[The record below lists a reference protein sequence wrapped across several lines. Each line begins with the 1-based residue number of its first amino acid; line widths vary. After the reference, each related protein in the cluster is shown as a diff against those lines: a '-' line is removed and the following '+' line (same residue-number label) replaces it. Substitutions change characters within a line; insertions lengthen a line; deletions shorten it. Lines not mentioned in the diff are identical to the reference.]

1 MAQNEEVGEVEEY
14 IDVPQMDNII
24 AAGIWELAK
33 DIDEL
38 DNEGVTDST
47 AVDDPIIEGIE

>member
-1 MAQNEEVGEVEEY
+1 MAQNEEVGEVEES
-14 IDVPQMDNII
+14 IDVPQMDNVI
-24 AAGIWELAK
+24 AAGVRELAK